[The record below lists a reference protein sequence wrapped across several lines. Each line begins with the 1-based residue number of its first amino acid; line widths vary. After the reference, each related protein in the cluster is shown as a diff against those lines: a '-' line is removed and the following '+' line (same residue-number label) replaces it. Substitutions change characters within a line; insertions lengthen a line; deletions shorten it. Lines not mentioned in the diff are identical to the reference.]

1 MRFSMITAIASIM
14 AFFLLFMV
22 HSPAL
27 AQKAKSPK
35 SIIDGMNVLKGKD
48 MQEITYCDVVL
59 PRVSAKLQ
67 AEANKT
73 CQTQESCVLCRERQ
87 SNQRLYASM
96 YIQPD
101 PEICKSVYVG
111 NTTADPTSEKAR
123 DIQPVDSGTAFQAEV
138 KQSSCRDGSTN
149 LEVVIIGNIL
159 ASGTNAPTYN
169 FLWSVDGNKAGHER
183 LINCVCGNEATV
195 RITDGKTGRSVTKLI
210 RLQPCKTNE

>member
-1 MRFSMITAIASIM
+1 MRFSMTLSASSLM
-14 AFFLLFMV
+14 AFFLLFIFHAPV
-22 HSPAL
+22 L

-35 SIIDGMNVLKGKD
+35 SIIDGMNVLKSKE
-48 MQEITYCDVVL
+48 MLEITYCDVIL

-67 AEANKT
+67 EEANKT

-101 PEICKSVYVG
+101 PEVCKSVYVG
-111 NTTADPTSEKAR
+111 NTTAEPSSDNAR
-123 DIQPVDSGTAFQAEV
+123 DIQPVETGDAFQAEV
-138 KQSSCRDGSTN
+138 KQSSCRDGSIN
-149 LEVVIIGNIL
+149 LEVAIIGNIL
-159 ASGTNAPTYN
+159 TCGSKATTFN

-195 RITDGKTGRSVTKLI
+195 RITDGSTGRSVTKKI
-210 RLQPCKTNE
+210 SLQPCIKK

>member
-1 MRFSMITAIASIM
+1 MRFSVTTFIAGIMTA
-14 AFFLLFMV
+14 FLLFMIHAPV
-22 HSPAL
+22 L

-59 PRVSAKLQ
+59 PRISAQLQ

-73 CQTQESCVLCRERQ
+73 CQTQESCVLCRERE

-101 PEICKSVYVG
+101 PEVCKSVYVG
-111 NTTADPTSEKAR
+111 NTTTEPSSDNAR
-123 DIQPVDSGTAFQAEV
+123 DIQPVETGDGFQAEV

-149 LEVVIIGNIL
+149 LEVAIIGNIL
-159 ASGTNAPTYN
+159 TCGSKASTYN
-169 FLWSVDGNKAGHER
+169 FLWSVDGKKAGHER

-195 RITDGKTGRSVTKLI
+195 RITDGSTGRSVTKKI
-210 RLQPCKTNE
+210 SLQPCIKK